1 MEKIKKLGEDWEYER
16 GGEQTEYSPLQKI
29 LNNPDYKLISQEMD
43 NVVHSA
49 TKLRVECNDYRE
61 QLYSFMEFVQE
72 ELINPYDGSQFG
84 SDVYRRARGLM
95 KKSQE
100 VIDFH
105 DAN

>member
-1 MEKIKKLGEDWEYER
+1 MNHWKDFNIEK
-16 GGEQTEYSPLQKI
+16 
-29 LNNPDYKLISQEMD
+29 LNR
-43 NVVHSA
+43 NVDRLTTDLNSITHST
-49 TKLRVECNDYRE
+49 TKLRIECNNYRM
-61 QLYSFMEFVQE
+61 QLDSLMEFVQE
-72 ELINPYDGSQFG
+72 ELINPYDGRQAG